1 MIRADHFLLLKNSHP
16 IANITI
22 NTRKKAHHIPALK
35 IPSTTEQ
42 PGKISKSKA
51 RKNTGISFICFVLI
65 CYLTHRLSSNPTDCK
80 WQYMCPGSNG
90 ESQAQPLLIRAY
102 SARNTQLNPKKCR
115 KNSPK
120 WLGDHNFKANS
131 FRHKVFCFFPAGF
144 WQISPRTC
152 F

>member
-1 MIRADHFLLLKNSHP
+1 MIRVDHFLLLKNSQP
-16 IANITI
+16 IPNITI

-51 RKNTGISFICFVLI
+51 RKNTGISFICFVLS
-65 CYLTHRLSSNPTDCK
+65 CYLNHRLSSRSTECK
-80 WQYMCPGSNG
+80 WQYMCPGLNG
-90 ESQAQPLLIRAY
+90 EVPAQTAAIRSCLAP
-102 SARNTQLNPKKCR
+102 NTHSIHKKCR

-120 WLGDHNFKANS
+120 WLEGHSFKANS

-144 WQISPRTC
+144 WQLSPRTC